1 MPTDPEQSTLLGY
14 LAALLFGGGGAA
26 KLVTHE
32 GRIKALETRQAKH
45 ADKIEAVHGTVARL
59 DERSVRAEEDR
70 QRILEKLDAVASAVD
85 RNASLY
91 VARRKQYIKDTGREP
106 ED

>member
-1 MPTDPEQSTLLGY
+1 MPADPEQSTMLGY

-32 GRIKALETRQAKH
+32 GRIKALEARQGKH
-45 ADKIEAVHGTVARL
+45 ADKLEAVHGTVARL
-59 DERSVRAEEDR
+59 DERSARAEEDR
-70 QRILEKLDAVASAVD
+70 RQILEKLDAVASAVD
-85 RNASLY
+85 RNANLY
-91 VARRKQYIKDTGREP
+91 VARRKRNIRDSGGEP